1 MAKSKFKIGDKVKV
15 TNVGGVFSTYQEM
28 AETMDLKNWNENER
42 PKNNSIAFIVNVQQH
57 PSFNETVIYGIESED
72 GKDYIMSEY
81 ALQKVKSGSDFD
93 IDKKSYSIKLKDM
106 VELFTSYDKKEEL
119 LNEINPSDVIKISRN
134 QLNEYYDFSD
144 AEQRNFINDNFKVDG
159 TTTIG
164 SLIELEKISCNFIKA
179 TIRKNYPKYFPKPEF
194 DFSDYVKK
202 YSSDI
207 FTYEQEKMLGFSH
220 CAIAIKDF
228 GKYKNKGF
236 YLNPDVKWELVLD
249 EDGDQ
254 TLIPT
259 NK

>member
-1 MAKSKFKIGDKVKV
+1 MKENKFSYGDKVKV
-15 TNVGGVFSTYQEM
+15 INVGGVFSTYHEM

-42 PKNNSIAFIVNVQQH
+42 PKNNSIAYIVNVQQH
-57 PSFNETVIYGIESED
+57 PSFNETIIYGIKTED
-72 GKDYIMSEY
+72 GKNYIMSEY
-81 ALQKVKSGSDFD
+81 ALEKVKPV
-93 IDKKSYSIKLKDM
+93 KKSKNETYSIKLKDM

-144 AEQRNFINDNFKVDG
+144 AEQRNFINDNFKLDG

-194 DFSDYVKK
+194 DFSNYVKK

-207 FTYEQEKMLGFSH
+207 FTYEQYKLLSFSH
-220 CAIAIKDF
+220 CPIAIKNF

-236 YLNPDVKWELVLD
+236 YLNPDVKWELVED
-249 EDGDQ
+249 EDGNQ